1 VNELIKF
8 DVVLDTE
15 VKSFNCTLFEYK
27 DKPVLLT
34 YQVAYLLNIDSDSV
48 TYNFN
53 SHIDEFEED
62 DDYFKLEGDTLRDFK
77 GYIKNV
83 TVHGSG
89 HDTGFARLVEN
100 INRISKLYLWTEEG
114 VSNHAKISN
123 SKNAWKIFKVIKK
136 VYFKVRDGNQI
147 SVLQKQLSE
156 VYTMVNNLSNSF
168 NSLAIVVKEQK
179 PKVDAFNM
187 FMSTG
192 NYLSME
198 EVAKAIS
205 DKFGNGKI
213 MGKNNLLQY
222 LRTKQVLTKTNLP
235 YQRFIDSKLFG
246 VHIKTYDNG
255 QKYSQVAVS
264 SNGMLAIISSLKK
277 DNFI

>member
-8 DVVLDTE
+8 DVVLDSE
-15 VKSFNCTLFEYK
+15 VKSFSCTLLEYK
-27 DKPVLLT
+27 DKPVLMSQQLAT
-34 YQVAYLLNIDSDSV
+34 ILGVEHKTIRN
-48 TYNFN
+48 NFN
-53 SHIDEFEED
+53 NHIDEFEED
-62 DDYFKLEGDTLRDFK
+62 EDFFKLEGEELAEFK
-77 GYIKNV
+77 NYIKNV
-83 TVHGSG
+83 TLSPAHTMG
-89 HDTGFARLVEN
+89 AVEN
-100 INRISKLYLWTEEG
+100 INNYSKLYLWTEEG